1 MALPLPKDE
10 TRWLMSTEGWPAS
23 AVGLPA
29 DPRFQAVYLVNVS
42 DSEDYQ
48 RVDYPI
54 SQFSKAP
61 EMGLYGASARLSNDR
76 RFLFNTLYG
85 FKDEGGRV
93 WVSDLS
99 QENYQTNPDA
109 FTRIIGWDHALSWML
124 LGPEPEDPT
133 ESVILF
139 LTGKEVADD
148 FAMTANILVMDGGGL
163 DSTIRSQQRLL
174 QMVGWN
180 PVPFA
185 QQTLGKGKFRMAL
198 ETHFDYES
206 SLLPRAKGVFI
217 VPVDLN
223 Q

>member
-1 MALPLPKDE
+1 M
-10 TRWLMSTEGWPAS
+10 
-23 AVGLPA
+23 
-29 DPRFQAVYLVNVS
+29 
-42 DSEDYQ
+42 
-48 RVDYPI
+48 
-54 SQFSKAP
+54 
-61 EMGLYGASARLSNDR
+61 
-76 RFLFNTLYG
+76 
-85 FKDEGGRV
+85 
-93 WVSDLS
+93 SDLS

-109 FTRIIGWDHALSWML
+109 ITRIIGWDHALSWML

-133 ESVILF
+133 ESVTLF

-185 QQTLGKGKFRMAL
+185 QQTLDKGKFRMAL

-206 SLLPRAKGVFI
+206 PLLPRAKAVFI

-223 Q
+223 K